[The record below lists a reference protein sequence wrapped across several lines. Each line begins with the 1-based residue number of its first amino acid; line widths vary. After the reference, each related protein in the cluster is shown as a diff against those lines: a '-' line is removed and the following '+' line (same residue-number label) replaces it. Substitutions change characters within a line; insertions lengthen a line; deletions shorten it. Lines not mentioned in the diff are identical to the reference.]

1 MGKARSHDC
10 LVLESLLAQW
20 PVMSTF
26 TSFYLKDRGLIDYSA
41 LIWKGT

>member
-1 MGKARSHDC
+1 MGF
-10 LVLESLLAQW
+10 LVPESLLAQW

-26 TSFYLKDRGLIDYSA
+26 TCFYLTDMGLIDYSA